1 MTFKRFEDIEAWQLA
16 RQLTRQVYQESRQ
29 PPMRR
34 DWRYCSQIQS
44 AAVSMMSNIAE
55 GFLAQTNNEFVRFLT
70 YSIRSSGEVSRTA
83 GLYVALDNEYINQQR
98 FDELYEQTKF
108 AAQKAT
114 NLKKYLEGQK

>member
-1 MTFKRFEDIEAWQLA
+1 MTFKRFEEIEAWQLA
-16 RQLTRQVYQESRQ
+16 RQLAKQIYQESRQ
-29 PPMRR
+29 QPMRR

-44 AAVSMMSNIAE
+44 AAVSIMSNIAE

-70 YSIRSSGEVSRTA
+70 YSIRSSGEVQSL
-83 GLYVALDNEYINQQR
+83 LYVALDNEYINQQR
-98 FDELYEQTKF
+98 FDQLYEQTKF

>member
-16 RQLTRQVYQESRQ
+16 RQLTKQVYHESRKL
-29 PPMRR
+29 PMRG

-55 GFLAQTNNEFVRFLT
+55 GFLAQTNNEFIRFLT
-70 YSIRSSGEVSRTA
+70 YSIRSSGEVQSL
-83 GLYVALDNEYINQQR
+83 LYVALDNDCLSQAR
-98 FDELYEQTKF
+98 FDELYEMTKF
-108 AAQKAT
+108 AAQKTT